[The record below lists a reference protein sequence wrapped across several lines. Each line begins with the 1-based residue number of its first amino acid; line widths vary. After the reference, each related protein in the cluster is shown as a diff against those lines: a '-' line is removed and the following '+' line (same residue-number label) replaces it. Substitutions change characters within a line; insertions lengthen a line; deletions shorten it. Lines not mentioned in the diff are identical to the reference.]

1 MFYVFKMIF
10 CSFVTILSAKE
21 TNPNDMRSIFY
32 LMLSI
37 LIPVLTSAQPLK
49 YPATATVK
57 QEDIYHGIAISDPY
71 RWLED
76 DRSEATKAWV
86 KSQNEITFK
95 YLENI
100 PFRSKIHS
108 RMNDLWNYPR
118 LTAPW
123 WSNGFYYYYRN
134 TGMQNQ
140 NVLFRR
146 QGLKGL
152 EEMVLDPNFM
162 SADGTTSLKFYS
174 VSNNGNYAA
183 YGISKAGSDWTEIKV
198 LESKTGR
205 EMAETIKWVKF
216 SGLAWLK
223 DGFYYSRYDETLPG
237 EEFAG
242 KNEYHKVF
250 FHKTGT
256 PQSNDLLIFQDTK
269 TPLRNFNAS
278 VSKDE
283 QFLFISSSKASSGND
298 LRVRNLNEKDSTFKI
313 IEEGFE
319 NSYSVIDNEG
329 PQIFI
334 LTNDNAAYKKLI
346 SYDYNTG
353 IIKAIIPEQKDVL
366 LSVVRSGNK
375 FIGHYMKD
383 ASSRLII
390 FSENGTQE
398 KEISFPTYCTVSSL
412 TGSKENNV
420 VFYAIS
426 SFTFPETVYLYNSS
440 TYEQIVYFTPEINFK
455 AQDYETNQVFYK
467 SKDGT
472 KIPMFIVMKKGII
485 LNGNNPLL
493 LFGYGGFNIS
503 KTPEFITERLVFLE
517 NGGIFVMANIRG
529 GGEYGKEWHV
539 AGTKLQKQNVFDDF
553 IAAAEF
559 LINEKY
565 TKPSKLAIG
574 GRSNGGL
581 LVGAVM
587 TQRPELFK
595 VALPAVGVMDMLRF
609 HKFTIG
615 WAWTND
621 FGSSDNK
628 EQFFALKAYSPLH
641 NLKQGINYPATFV
654 TTADH
659 DDRVVPAH
667 SFKFISTLQEK
678 DSGENPVLIRVDVN
692 AGHGAGKPVTKLIEE
707 QTDIFSFLMYNLGME
722 LK

>member
-1 MFYVFKMIF
+1 
-10 CSFVTILSAKE
+10 
-21 TNPNDMRSIFY
+21 MRHIFY
-32 LMLSI
+32 LVLLI
-37 LIPVLTSAQPLK
+37 LIIGNANAQPFK
-49 YPATATVK
+49 YPATDKVS
-57 QEDIYHGIAISDPY
+57 QEDTYHGVTVSDPY

-76 DRSEATKAWV
+76 DRSEATSAWV

-108 RMNDLWNYPR
+108 RMNELWNFPR

-123 WSNGFYYYYRN
+123 WSNGYYYYYRN

-146 QGLKGL
+146 QGLKGS
-152 EEMVLDPNFM
+152 EEMVLDPNYM
-162 SADGTTSLKFYS
+162 SVDGTTSLKFYT
-174 VSNNGNYAA
+174 VSNNGTYAA
-183 YGISKAGSDWTEIKV
+183 YGISKSGSDWTEIKI
-198 LESKTGR
+198 LETKTGR
-205 EMAETIKWVKF
+205 ELAETIEWVKF

-223 DGFYYSRYDETLPG
+223 DGFYYSRYEAPDPG
-237 EEFAG
+237 KEYES
-242 KNEYHKVF
+242 KNEFHKVY

-256 PQSNDLLIFQDTK
+256 PQSKDKLIYQDSK

-283 QFLFISSSKASSGND
+283 HFIYISSSKASSGND
-298 LRVRNLNEKDSTFKI
+298 LRVRKLNSTDTTYKI
-313 IEEGFE
+313 ITDKFE
-319 NSYSVIDNEG
+319 NLYSVIGNNDSE
-329 PQIFI
+329 IFI
-334 LTNDNAAYKKLI
+334 LTNDDAPFKKVI
-346 SYDYNTG
+346 SFDYNTG
-353 IIKAIIPEQKDVL
+353 NTKTFIDEQKDVL

-375 FIGHYMKD
+375 FVCHYMRD

-390 FSENGTQE
+390 FTEDGKQE

-412 TGSKENNV
+412 TGTKENDI

-426 SFTFPETVYLYNSS
+426 SFTFPETIYQYNSS
-440 TYEQIVYFTPEINFK
+440 THEQSTYFTPEINFK
-455 AQDYETNQVFYK
+455 AQDYETNQVFFK

-472 KIPMFIVMKKGII
+472 KIPMFIIMKKGTKQ
-485 LNGNNPLL
+485 NGNNPLL

-503 KTPEFITERLVFLE
+503 KTPEFMTERLVFLE
-517 NGGIFVMANIRG
+517 NGGIFAMANIRG

-539 AGTKLQKQNVFDDF
+539 AGTKLQKQHVFDDF

-559 LINEKY
+559 LIDQKY
-565 TKPSKLAIG
+565 TNSSKLAIG

-621 FGSSDNK
+621 FGSSDDK
-628 EQFFALKAYSPLH
+628 EQFFALRAYSPLH
-641 NLKQGINYPATFV
+641 NLKQGINYPATMI

-678 DSGENPVLIRVDVN
+678 DGGKNPVLIRVDVN
-692 AGHGAGKPVTKLIEE
+692 AGHGSGKPVNKLIDE
-707 QTDIFSFLMYNLGME
+707 QSDIFSFMMYNLGME
-722 LK
+722 IK

>member
-1 MFYVFKMIF
+1 MIF
-10 CSFVTILSAKE
+10 CSFVTNLPAKE
-21 TNPNDMRSIFY
+21 ANPFDMRRIFY
-32 LMLSI
+32 LVLFT
-37 LIPVLTSAQPLK
+37 LIQLTVYAQPFK
-49 YPATATVK
+49 YPATVK
-57 QEDIYHGIAISDPY
+57 VNQEDIYHGEAVADPY

-76 DRSEATKAWV
+76 DRSEDTKSWV
-86 KSQNEITFK
+86 KAQNEVTFK

-100 PFRSKIHS
+100 PFRGKVHS

-162 SADGTTSLKFYS
+162 SPDGTTSLKFYS
-174 VSNNGNYAA
+174 VSNDGSYAG

-198 LESKTGR
+198 LETKTGR
-205 EMAETIKWVKF
+205 ELAETIKWVKF
-216 SGLAWLK
+216 SGLAWFK
-223 DGFYYSRYDETLPG
+223 DGFYYSRYDATRPG
-237 EEFAG
+237 EEYAG
-242 KNEYHKVF
+242 KNEYHKVY
-250 FHKTGT
+250 FHKTGS
-256 PQSNDLLIFQDTK
+256 PQSSDVLIYQDTK
-269 TPLRNFNAS
+269 TPLRNFSAS

-283 QFLFISSSKASSGND
+283 QYLFISSSKASSGND
-298 LRVRNLNEKDSTFKI
+298 LRVRNLYEKDSSFKI
-313 IEEGFE
+313 IAEGFE
-319 NSYSVIDNEG
+319 NSYSVIDNTGTE
-329 PQIFI
+329 IFI
-334 LTNDNAAYKKLI
+334 LTNDNAPFKKLI
-346 SYDYNTG
+346 SYDFTTG
-353 IIKAIIPEQKDVL
+353 TIKTIIPQQKDVL
-366 LSVVRSGNK
+366 LSIVRSGNK
-375 FIGHYMKD
+375 FVGHYMRD

-412 TGSKENNV
+412 SGSKENSIL
-420 VFYAIS
+420 FYAIS
-426 SFTFPETVYLYNSS
+426 SFTFPETVYMYNTS
-440 TYEQIVYFTPEINFK
+440 THEQSVYFTPAINFN
-455 AQDYETNQVFYK
+455 AQDYETIQVFYK

-472 KIPMFIVMKKGII
+472 SIPMFIVMKKGTRQD
-485 LNGNNPLL
+485 GNNPLL

-517 NGGIFVMANIRG
+517 NGGIFVLANIRG

-559 LINEKY
+559 LIKEKY
-565 TKPSKLAIG
+565 TNPSKLAIG

-621 FGSSDNK
+621 YGSSENK
-628 EQFFALKAYSPLH
+628 EQFAALRAYSPLH
-641 NLKQGINYPATFV
+641 NLKQGINYPATLV

-678 DSGENPVLIRVDVN
+678 DGGKNPVMIRVDVN
-692 AGHGAGKPVTKLIEE
+692 AGHGAGKPVTKLIDE
-707 QTDIFSFLMYNLGME
+707 QTDIFSFMMYNLGMD